1 MTGSIYKITN
11 ILNGKMYIGKTLHSI
26 QKRFQEHI
34 KDSQKV
40 RYDKRPLYDAMNKYG
55 IENFELTLVE
65 NAEAELLD
73 EREKYWIEYYDTY
86 KNGYNATLGGEG
98 KTLYDYDQ
106 LIEDYLSGSL
116 IKEVSQHFGCDV
128 KVIQEALC
136 SVNINSQQ
144 NARKHTKKQ
153 LRCSDKK
160 GFEKFF
166 ASRAEAAEWLM
177 AEGKTKAS
185 DLDNVVAAIGRAANG
200 KRKTAY
206 GLEWENI

>member
-1 MTGSIYKITN
+1 MIGSIYKITN

-153 LRCSDKK
+153 LCCSDKK

-185 DLDNVVAAIGRAANG
+185 DPDNVVAAIGRAANG

>member
-55 IENFELTLVE
+55 IENFELALVE

-106 LIEDYLSGSL
+106 LIEDYLSGSF

-136 SVNINSQQ
+136 SANINSQQ

-153 LRCSDKK
+153 LRCSDKR

-166 ASRAEAAEWLM
+166 TSRAEAAEWLI

-185 DLDNVVAAIGRAANG
+185 DPDNVVAAIGRAANG

-206 GLEWENI
+206 GLEWENV

>member
-34 KDSQKV
+34 KDSQRV

-55 IENFELTLVE
+55 IENFELALIE

-116 IKEVSQHFGCDV
+116 IKEVAQHFGCDV

-136 SVNINSQQ
+136 SANINSQQ
-144 NARKHTKKQ
+144 NTRKHTKKQ

-185 DLDNVVAAIGRAANG
+185 DPDNVVAAIGRAANG